1 MSEPRKSDVKSPW
14 IGVAALVL
22 CAAMWSL
29 NGPLIKLLRAPEDTA
44 PGVGGLAIAGYRS
57 MLGGLLFLPFA
68 VARRETLAAAR
79 PAWLA
84 FSVGSFT
91 LMTVCFVVATTQT
104 AAASA
109 IALQYLSPVVVF
121 LLAPLLLRE
130 QARWSEGLALIG
142 ALAGLAVIFFG
153 HPPAATRP
161 LVIAVFSGVG
171 YGALTVALRGLRAI
185 DPRVVVAMNFLG
197 SGLLTAVA
205 LPFVPES
212 TLAVTPRQFG
222 LLALMS
228 VVQFAAPYAV
238 FSWALQRVEAHR
250 ASLILLLEVILNPLL
265 TFLVVGE
272 RVPIPTLIGGPMIV
286 LSVVGWMCLSWRNE
300 RLRSAG

>member
-1 MSEPRKSDVKSPW
+1 MNEPRKPNTRSQW
-14 IGVAALVL
+14 AGVAALIL
-22 CAAMWSL
+22 CATMWSL
-29 NGPLIKLLRAPEDTA
+29 NGPLIKLLRAPEDSA
-44 PGVGGLAIAGYRS
+44 PGVGGLAIACYRS
-57 MLGGLLFLPFA
+57 TLGGLLFLPFA
-68 VARRETLAAAR
+68 VSRRESLSAAR

-130 QARWSEGLALIG
+130 SARWSEGIALLG

-153 HPPAATRP
+153 HPPAATGP

-171 YGALTVALRGLRAI
+171 YGSLTVALRGLRAT

-197 SGLLTAVA
+197 SGLLTALAV
-205 LPFVPES
+205 PFVPGA

-265 TFLVVGE
+265 TYLVVGE

-286 LSVVGWMCLSWRNE
+286 LSVVGWMCLSWRNK